1 MDSQSSSPKSAKI
14 EKEKRKN
21 AFALGSLQK
30 TKIKTLAKRSLRALF
45 R

>member
-1 MDSQSSSPKSAKI
+1 MDSQSSSPKFAKI
-14 EKEKRKN
+14 EKEKN

-30 TKIKTLAKRSLRALF
+30 TKIKTLAKRSLRELF